1 MQPLVGNAAHLPGD
15 CYPTR
20 PLHKEPVLLL
30 SIDPGLTTG
39 VAVLNYRGEVIF
51 ATELFGD
58 PDLIAR
64 TCAGISH
71 QDEVIEEGP
80 ANRNNPYLDDL
91 DGRLR
96 EQFPE
101 ATWMR
106 PADWK
111 PTPRASTPIPRRTIQ
126 SVHVR
131 DAIWMGREFLHRS
144 GHHLDTQA
152 MAS

>member
-1 MQPLVGNAAHLPGD
+1 
-15 CYPTR
+15 
-20 PLHKEPVLLL
+20 VLLA
-30 SIDPGLTTG
+30 IDPGLTTG

-51 ATELFGD
+51 ANELSGD
-58 PDLIAR
+58 PDLIVA
-64 TCAGISH
+64 TCAEIPH

-80 ANRNNPYLDDL
+80 PNRNNPFLDDL

-96 EQFPE
+96 AEFPD
-101 ATWMR
+101 AVWLR

-111 PTPRASTPIPRRTIQ
+111 STPRASTPIPRRTIR

-131 DAIWMGREFLHRS
+131 DAIHMGREFLHRS
-144 GHHLDTQA
+144 GHTLDTRA